1 MALADA
7 RAFYIGETMKYY
19 IASSLENAEQV
30 KRLIWLLKS
39 WGWQVTYDWTKHGS
53 VQAEGREV
61 IKETAKKELA
71 GVKEADLVII
81 LLPGGRGTHIEMG
94 VALALGKPVILYA
107 EDNTVLEQTKRI
119 CSFYMLADIVVGD
132 IFDLLDKLYLLR

>member
-71 GVKEADLVII
+71 GGERGRLGDHPAAGWTWDTYRDGCS
-81 LLPGGRGTHIEMG
+81 PGSG
-94 VALALGKPVILYA
+94 
-107 EDNTVLEQTKRI
+107 
-119 CSFYMLADIVVGD
+119 
-132 IFDLLDKLYLLR
+132 

>member
-1 MALADA
+1 L
-7 RAFYIGETMKYY
+7 RKRGPILLGENMKYY

-94 VALALGKPVILYA
+94 AALALGKPVILYA

-119 CSFYMLADIVVGD
+119 CSFYMLADIVVGG
-132 IFDLLDKLYLLR
+132 IFDLLDKLYLVR